1 MSLIQKYCSKCGGAL
16 SVKLVEEEGLIPFCD
31 DCQELRFPTFSTAM
45 STIVLNPPKNK
56 ILLIKQGGRQQF
68 VLVAGYVTLGEAVE
82 TTVRREVLEEVGLKV
97 TEERFLRSS
106 YYEKTNTLMLNFES
120 VVSSEELTI
129 KVNEVDEAQWFT
141 FSEAKAQI
149 IPNSLAECFLLNF
162 LKDLETN

>member
-1 MSLIQKYCSKCGGAL
+1 
-16 SVKLVEEEGLIPFCD
+16 
-31 DCQELRFPTFSTAM
+31 M
-45 STIVLNPPKNK
+45 STIVLNPQKNK